1 MSFGYAVIAISHL
14 TFEVHYLHYLQLH
27 SKMRQFAWIIV
38 MDLRVEIYSLLN
50 YLIFLCIYAQIQI
63 RFRFVGAVVSMKI
76 ERKSFFFCL

>member
-1 MSFGYAVIAISHL
+1 MGYL
-14 TFEVHYLHYLQLH
+14 TFEVHYLHYLQLY

-38 MDLRVEIYSLLN
+38 MDLEVEMNSLLN

-76 ERKSFFFCL
+76 ERKSFFVSIKASPFIS